1 MNILLVGEFSRLHNS
16 LKEGLE
22 KSGHNVTLI
31 GSGDGFKGFNVDID
45 VSSKIKK
52 SKILSLINSMFIRFF
67 NLDFIKLENAF
78 YYNQKINQLKGFDVI
93 QLINE
98 DALFTYP
105 KFQIKFLDKLFS
117 QNIDAF
123 LLCCGNDYISVKY
136 ALDGKLK
143 HSSMT
148 SYLEDQ
154 SQKKR
159 FIYALKYITPTYKKL
174 HHFIYKNTKG
184 VIASD
189 MDYHIPLKNHPH
201 YLGLIPNPINV
212 DKIEYIPLKTNDK
225 INIFHG
231 INSHSSIKKGN
242 KFFTEAL
249 FIIKKKYENKVN
261 IIETT
266 NLPYKEYI
274 NIYNNAHILLD
285 QIYAYDQGYNALE
298 AMAKG
303 KVVFTGAE
311 QEWLDHYNLEEDTV
325 AINALPDV
333 NYLVNKLEWL
343 IENPDQINKISKNA
357 RQFIETHH
365 DYKEVAKQYLA
376 TWQNNQSSS
385 CFSGIIPNKEE

>member
-31 GSGDGFKGFNVDID
+31 GSGDGFKDFNVDID
-45 VSSKIKK
+45 VSSKIKR
-52 SKILSLINSMFIRFF
+52 SRLLGLVNSILIRLFK
-67 NLDFIKLENAF
+67 LDLIKLENAF
-78 YYNQKINQLKGFDVI
+78 YYNQKINQLKGYDIV

-105 KFQIKFLDKLFS
+105 KFQIKFLKKLFS
-117 QNIDAF
+117 QNKDSFI
-123 LLCCGNDYISVKY
+123 LCCGNDYISVKY

-143 HSSMT
+143 YSSIT
-148 SYLEDQ
+148 PYLQDQ
-154 SQKKR
+154 SLKKR
-159 FIYALKYITPTYKKL
+159 FSYALKYITPPYKKL
-174 HHFIYKNTKG
+174 HRFIYKNTKG

-201 YLGLIPNPINV
+201 YLSLIPNPINV
-212 DKIEYIPLKTNDK
+212 DKLEYIPLKIDGK

-231 INSHSSIKKGN
+231 INSHSSIKKGS

-249 FIIKKKYENKVN
+249 SIIKKKYGDKVT

-274 NIYNNAHILLD
+274 NIYNDAHILLD
-285 QIYAYDQGYNALE
+285 QVYAYDQGFNALE

-311 QEWLDHYNLEEDTV
+311 QEWLDLYNLEEDTV
-325 AINALPDV
+325 VINALPDV
-333 NYLVNKLEWL
+333 IYLVEKLEWL
-343 IENPDQINKISKNA
+343 INNPDQIQNISKNA
-357 RQFIETHH
+357 RQFIEAHH
-365 DYKEVAKQYLA
+365 HYKEVAKQYLA
-376 TWQNNQSSS
+376 TWQSN
-385 CFSGIIPNKEE
+385 